1 MKENERNTSTT
12 IQNIMTRIQ
21 RQRRPG
27 GIQSNRN
34 SSWMTSCALIS
45 IVVGFAVYNIRYFVK
60 RKARLAALGQ
70 LPEQQQ
76 QQQQQQQQHNIRKG
90 LPWITESTQP
100 FNQHQAAQEA
110 GHLIMVAGHSVTIS
124 GHLEDA
130 DKDELDWFLLPYQ
143 QHRGL
148 PAAIVAHIKAGMEE
162 CRRDPDALLMFSG
175 GETRD
180 KTGPETEG
188 SSYYRVADAMNLWPV
203 GSNVRARTITEEFAT
218 DSFENLLFSICR
230 FHEITGAYPTKITV
244 VSFSFKRRRFETIH
258 APALHWPAH
267 RFAYVGVDPPATTGF
282 NLAEATQGELENA
295 AKPFESDPYG
305 CHSTVLQAKRKS
317 RNPFSRI
324 PPYELSCPDMKELL
338 HYCGTELFPKDQLPW
353 KDLA

>member
-1 MKENERNTSTT
+1 MKEKDHNTPTT
-12 IQNIMTRIQ
+12 ILNIMTRMK
-21 RQRRPG
+21 RKRRPLG
-27 GIQSNRN
+27 SNRN
-34 SSWMTSCALIS
+34 SSWMTSFALIS
-45 IVVGFAVYNIRYFVK
+45 LLVGFAVYNIRYFVK

-76 QQQQQQQQHNIRKG
+76 REQQAHHIRKG
-90 LPWITESTQP
+90 LLPWITESTQP
-100 FNQHQAAQEA
+100 FNQHQAAQQA
-110 GHLIMVAGHSVTIS
+110 HHLIMVAGHSVTIS

-130 DKDELDWFLLPYQ
+130 DQDELDWYLLPYQ

-148 PAAIVAHIKAGMEE
+148 PAAIVAHIQAGMEE
-162 CRRDPDALLMFSG
+162 CRKDPDALLMFSG

-180 KTGPETEG
+180 MTGPETEG
-188 SSYYRVADAMNLWPV
+188 SSYYRVADAMNLWPLH
-203 GSNVRARTITEEFAT
+203 SNVRARTITEEFAT

-230 FHEITGAYPTKITV
+230 FHEITGAYPSKITV

-267 RFAYVGVDPPATTGF
+267 RFSYVGVDPPATTGF

-305 CHSTVLQAKRKS
+305 CNSAVLQAKRKS

-353 KDLA
+353 KDLD